1 MPWVLPPPVKK
12 SLHACLPDGRGEHFR
27 NYGYLKLTIPYNMGM
42 KIKQIRDAQYL
53 RSSAEALT
61 QIIAKYSAMG
71 FPADIIHRLEQ
82 LKAEYL
88 SQADR
93 LQDAFDSISDSEIRK
108 AIILYS
114 AGRTWGEIYFLL
126 YGYNS
131 FDHGGTIRRR
141 CERHLAKL

>member
-1 MPWVLPPPVKK
+1 MHAGLPARP
-12 SLHACLPDGRGEHFR
+12 GEHFR
-27 NYGYLKLTIPYNMGM
+27 NRGTFFAISPYNMTM
-42 KIKQIRDAQYL
+42 KIKQIRDVQYL

-61 QIIAKYSAMG
+61 QIITKYSAMG
-71 FPADIIHRLEQ
+71 FPADVIHRLEQ
-82 LKAEYL
+82 LKAGYL

-93 LQDAFDSISDSEIRK
+93 LQDAFDGISDSEIRK

-131 FDHGGTIRRR
+131 FDHGGTVRKR
-141 CERHLAKL
+141 CERAFAKIQ